1 MPLPYEQLT
10 QILGIEASD
19 YPPEHETT
27 PEFMNQKFN
36 ELLVNDKELLKQI
49 NDCSKNKV
57 LTTLAEVNNPNLES
71 GIYSAEGEG
80 VRMSFSTSVSSDYYV
95 LIVNKHRLNPGYGTQ
110 LAIPYDNAAQRGIYY
125 RICAAGTWSPWR
137 TIATPESEMIT
148 LNGFTPSFT
157 QCKVS
162 KVGNVYTFNFSIVT
176 TGAIPSGTV
185 IATLPT
191 GFYPTYNFHIH
202 PWAYNADV
210 SYHLRAWVTT
220 DGNITLHGG
229 ETLQPDVQLE
239 FSRTMIFE

>member
-1 MPLPYEQLT
+1 MQALT
-10 QILGIEASD
+10 RLNPTDPVRFEGMNAILSEIEARD
-19 YPPEHETT
+19 ED
-27 PEFMNQKFN
+27 
-36 ELLVNDKELLKQI
+36 LLNKI